1 MKAYGNGTPETC
13 VSNLCSLLRGEVYGD
28 RCRGVD
34 GRLIDK
40 SGVSEEMTED
50 IKWLVKEYEPR
61 VDVDDIEVSE
71 KLGDFAVTVKMK
83 KRGEQ

>member
-13 VSNLCSLLRGEVYGD
+13 VSNLCSLLRGE
-28 RCRGVD
+28 VD